1 MYSHGGGGGSSSSGR
16 THKEREREWVSA
28 LERLAA
34 FRAKIAWARFVA
46 SPHQPDC
53 HASSPGGLLQLY
65 NLRCRDKI
73 VLIIRTHGTA
83 QRPGVIICEL
93 QTLQLAGRQ
102 VLSHASA
109 RNGPTL
115 IFLMS
120 WALVLRGYRNIRV
133 FGGTI
138 KMRKLSLQW
147 SAGMNRA
154 ISALWSMDCIGSGC
168 IYNNSMIFYLFIY
181 L

>member
-1 MYSHGGGGGSSSSGR
+1 MAAAAAAGGHTKR
-16 THKEREREWVSA
+16 ERERVGEA
-28 LERLAA
+28 RERLAA

-46 SPHQPDC
+46 SPHRPDC

-120 WALVLRGYRNIRV
+120 WALVFARLSQHLG
-133 FGGTI
+133 FWGGTI

-147 SAGMNRA
+147 SAVRFR
-154 ISALWSMDCIGSGC
+154 LSGQW
-168 IYNNSMIFYLFIY
+168 IVLAVVVFIIIQWFFIYLFICDAPERN
-181 L
+181 